1 MEILMILLEI
11 FDKVSCSIALI
22 FGICLVPY
30 SIYNSISFIINKI
43 CLVVKDVKNT
53 KHIGGYQ
60 PKGKFTSDGLTPPKG
75 GSSIS
80 KGE

>member
-11 FDKVSCSIALI
+11 YGCSVALVL
-22 FGICLVPY
+22 GICFVPY

-43 CLVVKDVKNT
+43 CLFLKDFKDA

-60 PKGKFTSDGLTPPKG
+60 PKSNFTSEGFTPPKG